1 MSRKRRPVSQQSPI
15 EILKSLFPKS
25 GGRGTKKGGTADPA
39 ERVLKGLWLGAA
51 AGVLLYTV
59 FGSFTSIEP
68 GEVAVRVN
76 NVTGSSVT
84 ITQPG
89 WLVKLPFGMHSVYIL
104 DASPQTFTMRGQQ
117 NIDPLNVR
125 ELTVRASDGSNFHF
139 QDTKIIFRIAGD
151 EAQTVISD
159 AGERDRFLMWMRP
172 FARAILRDEFGRES
186 TISVSN
192 PAAFGEATERAK
204 SRLNKELSLHGLV
217 VTQIVT
223 PRPQFNDEYEK
234 LIEER
239 NALGNQ
245 LEVIK
250 SNLAA
255 AATKR
260 ERRLAEV
267 ERDENRQIQEKRTEL
282 EEQLATAVSAQA
294 DVIREVDTYRMAKVG
309 EGQAELAAATRRAE
323 ELKGQLDAN
332 IRTRKAE
339 IDAFR
344 TQPIERVMERLGE
357 RLKGVTIAIQP
368 YADDSTPSR
377 VQMQQIGKGN

>member
-117 NIDPLNVR
+117 NVDPLNVR

-223 PRPQFNDEYEK
+223 PRPQFNDEYE
-234 LIEER
+234 
-239 NALGNQ
+239 
-245 LEVIK
+245 
-250 SNLAA
+250 
-255 AATKR
+255 
-260 ERRLAEV
+260 
-267 ERDENRQIQEKRTEL
+267 
-282 EEQLATAVSAQA
+282 
-294 DVIREVDTYRMAKVG
+294 
-309 EGQAELAAATRRAE
+309 
-323 ELKGQLDAN
+323 
-332 IRTRKAE
+332 
-339 IDAFR
+339 
-344 TQPIERVMERLGE
+344 
-357 RLKGVTIAIQP
+357 
-368 YADDSTPSR
+368 
-377 VQMQQIGKGN
+377 

>member
-1 MSRKRRPVSQQSPI
+1 MSRPRGKRPVSQQSPI
-15 EILKSLFPKS
+15 EILKSLFPSSTKAGTRGD
-25 GGRGTKKGGTADPA
+25 GGDPMKRA
-39 ERVLKGLWLGAA
+39 FGVVWYLGAA
-51 AGVLLYTV
+51 GFLLYV
-59 FGSFTSIEP
+59 ALGSFTSIQP
-68 GEVAVRVN
+68 GQVAVRIN
-76 NVTGSSVT
+76 NITGGSDT

-89 WLVKLPFGMHSVYIL
+89 WLVQMPFGLHSVYTL
-104 DASPQTFTMRGQQ
+104 DASPQTFTMRGPS
-117 NIDPLNVR
+117 NADRLNVK

-139 QDTKIIFRIAGD
+139 SDTKIIFRIAGD
-151 EAQTVISD
+151 QAQTVIAD
-159 AGERDRFLMWMRP
+159 AGDDDGFLMWMRP

-192 PAAFGEATERAK
+192 PAAFGEATDRAK
-204 SRLNKELSLHGLV
+204 ERLNRELSEHGLV

-223 PRPQFNDEYEK
+223 PRPQFNDDYEK

-255 AATKR
+255 AETKR

-267 ERDENRQIQEKRTEL
+267 ERDQNRQIQEKRTEL
-282 EEQLATAVSAQA
+282 EAALATAVSDQA
-294 DVIREVDTYRMAKVG
+294 DTVREVDTYRMSKVG
-309 EGQAELAAATRRAE
+309 EGQAQLKAASKQAE
-323 ELKGQLDAN
+323 ELKGQLAAN
-332 IRTRKAE
+332 YDERKAQ

-344 TQPIERVMERLGE
+344 TQPIERVMERLGQ
-357 RLKGVTIAIQP
+357 RLKGVTISIQP

-377 VQMQQIGKGN
+377 VRMEQIGR

>member
-1 MSRKRRPVSQQSPI
+1 MSRNKRPVSQQSPI
-15 EILKSLFPKS
+15 EILKSLFPGSSKS
-25 GGRGTKKGGTADPA
+25 GTKQGGKDPA
-39 ERVLKGLWLGAA
+39 DRVLKGLWIAGAV
-51 AGVLLYTV
+51 GVLLYSA
-59 FGSFTSIEP
+59 FGSVTSIEA
-68 GEVAVRVN
+68 GEVAVRIN
-76 NVTGSSVT
+76 NITGSANT

-89 WLVKLPFGMHSVYIL
+89 WILQLPFGVHSVYTL
-104 DASPQTFTMRGQQ
+104 DASQQRFIMRGT
-117 NIDPLNVR
+117 NNVDRLNVR

-139 QDTKIIFRIAGD
+139 EDTKINFRIAGD
-151 EAQTVISD
+151 QAQTVIAD
-159 AGERDRFLMWMRP
+159 AGEGDGFLMWMRP
-172 FARAILRDEFGRES
+172 FVRAILRDEFGRES

-204 SRLNKELSLHGLV
+204 TRLNKELGEHGIV

-223 PRPQFNDEYEK
+223 PRPQFNEGYEK

-239 NALGNQ
+239 NALSNQ

-255 AATKR
+255 AETKR

-267 ERDENRQIQEKRTEL
+267 ERDENREIQEKRTSL
-282 EEQLATAVSAQA
+282 EEALATAVSAQA
-294 DVIREVDTYRMAKVG
+294 DVIREVDTYRMATVG

-323 ELKGQLDAN
+323 ELKGQLDAT
-332 IRTRKAE
+332 IRTRKSE

-377 VQMQQIGKGN
+377 VQMQQVGNGR